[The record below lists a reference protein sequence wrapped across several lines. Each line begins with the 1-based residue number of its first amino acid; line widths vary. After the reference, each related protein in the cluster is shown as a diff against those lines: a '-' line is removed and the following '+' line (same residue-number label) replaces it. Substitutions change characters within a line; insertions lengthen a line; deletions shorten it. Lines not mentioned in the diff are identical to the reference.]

1 MYRVESL
8 TRTLPIEDLGITVSP
23 NLPKVISPEDFAK
36 SLCLAELVR
45 QGHLRVSR
53 TSLCRE
59 EVPANPRLRK
69 KDFAPES
76 PPREA
81 PPKKSTPPKK
91 PFPAAKSE
99 VSETVVGTVEQT
111 VADTVKQTV
120 AVTVKQTVASSLKE
134 AIEDL
139 VKSAVDSAIKSA
151 IEGSIPELYL
161 KALPPSA
168 SPPTASPA
176 GKPVDLPVSGEAPLF
191 IPSGIVPK
199 GVSGEISVVSETQT
213 SESLGDS
220 ASALKK
226 LRKGASK

>member
-8 TRTLPIEDLGITVSP
+8 TRTLSVDDLGITISP
-23 NLPKVISPEDFAK
+23 NLPKVISPEDFSK

-45 QGHLRVSR
+45 QGHLRVSK

-59 EVPANPRLRK
+59 EVPAKPGPKRK
-69 KDFAPES
+69 D
-76 PPREA
+76 PPTPTRSA
-81 PPKKSTPPKK
+81 SKKLAQPNKK
-91 PFPAAKSE
+91 PTSNTDLENVNLEISE
-99 VSETVVGTVEQT
+99 SVVDTVKQT

-120 AVTVKQTVASSLKE
+120 ASSLKQ
-134 AIEDL
+134 AVEDL
-139 VKSAVDSAIKSA
+139 VRSAIDSVIRSA
-151 IEGSIPELYL
+151 IEKHPLGAPLPRVPQVQTSVSKDLSI
-161 KALPPSA
+161 
-168 SPPTASPA
+168 
-176 GKPVDLPVSGEAPLF
+176 SGEAPMF

-199 GVSGEISVVSETQT
+199 GASGEISVVSETQT